1 MQKIVDNSKYDS
13 GGYLKP
19 NPPSVQDYIEVFPD
33 PVVDVQPQKEDQSK
47 QHPTF
52 TQADLN
58 VRMLPLVETYMEVG
72 GLIKNLQKT
81 PSFSQQ
87 KLIDT
92 SLASIKKEQ
101 KNLENIIQELNI
113 LRLKLVNK
121 PQNETSY
128 NRRIEEKLAEAKQ
141 IESRINGYQDKIKT
155 NVGFITANKEDTHIV
170 PKNNLALLGHQNIE
184 YSLHRINS
192 ANSNKR
198 PVLFDRLLKDLNK
211 KKDEAKAVWEQ
222 RK

>member
-1 MQKIVDNSKYDS
+1 M
-13 GGYLKP
+13 L
-19 NPPSVQDYIEVFPD
+19 
-33 PVVDVQPQKEDQSK
+33 QPQKEDQSK

-211 KKDEAKAVWEQ
+211 KKTKLKQYGSNLLYIKKIKKEKI
-222 RK
+222 